1 MAYIFQTR
9 TDGLGHARNAQA
21 LRNGRAAFETA
32 PELLDDDQLS
42 EDEARDQAVAELLT
56 TAEPLADW
64 IAKRCDCDQGRAP
77 IDIAEFEDV
86 DLIDCDRVPVLLA
99 CIVEGDYAQ
108 MKAAACR
115 LRTLYLKAER
125 RAVEA
130 RVEQLMTG
138 GAL

>member
-1 MAYIFQTR
+1 MGQILTTR
-9 TDGLGHARNAQA
+9 TDGLGHARNVAALHSAQ
-21 LRNGRAAFETA
+21 AAFETA
-32 PELLDDDQLS
+32 PELLDDDQPS
-42 EDEARDQAVAELLT
+42 EDDARDQAEAELLT

-77 IDIAEFEDV
+77 IDVARFEDV

-99 CIVEGDYAQ
+99 CIVAGDYAQ

-125 RAVEA
+125 KAVEVRTA
-130 RVEQLMTG
+130 ELLA

>member
-1 MAYIFQTR
+1 MAYLFQTR
-9 TDGLGHARNAQA
+9 TDGLGHARNAAA
-21 LRNGRAAFETA
+21 LATGRAAFETA
-32 PELLDDDQLS
+32 PELDDDAPS
-42 EDEARDQAVAELLT
+42 EADCHDRAEAELLT

-64 IAKRCDCDQGRAP
+64 IAKKCDCDQGRAP
-77 IDIAEFEDV
+77 IDTARFEDI

-99 CIVEGDYAQ
+99 CIVAGDYAQ

-125 RAVEA
+125 KAVEA
-130 RVEQLMTG
+130 RTEQLMTG